1 MSRIVHFK
9 LTKSWL
15 AAIKLFI
22 FETMQLFDYLSL
34 YSVMQSDGNSF
45 WGNVVLDGF
54 DRASRDEDN
63 ILDQIYNS
71 KYIRI
76 FIMMIS

>member
-15 AAIKLFI
+15 ATIKLFI